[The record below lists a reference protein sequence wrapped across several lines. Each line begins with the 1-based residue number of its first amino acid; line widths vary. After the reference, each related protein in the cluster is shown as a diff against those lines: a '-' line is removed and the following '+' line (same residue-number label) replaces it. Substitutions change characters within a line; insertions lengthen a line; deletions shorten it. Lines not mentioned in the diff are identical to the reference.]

1 MTTFLSNR
9 DIYTS
14 VVCGIVPQARER
26 LWIAT
31 ADIKDMYV
39 DAIAAER
46 SEGRAKRGDSR
57 GASRVPSG
65 RDMVPFLEVLDGMV
79 KRGVEVRLI
88 HAKDPG
94 PNWRDDF
101 DRYPDLWTGMERMLC
116 PRVHFKCII
125 VDGVKA
131 YFGSANL
138 TGAGMG
144 AKSEKK
150 RNFENG
156 VLTDDPA
163 LVEPLVEQFD
173 SVWRNAPAAK
183 PSGSPT
189 SAARSFRVA
198 KVARGCATFAAI
210 AGGANIVPITDP
222 VV

>member
-1 MTTFLSNR
+1 MTHFLSNR

-14 VVCGIVPQARER
+14 VVCGIVPQAKER

-39 DAIAAER
+39 DAG
-46 SEGRAKRGDSR
+46 GRE
-57 GASRVPSG
+57 
-65 RDMVPFLEVLDGMV
+65 MVPFLEVLDGMV
-79 KRGVEVRLI
+79 KRGIEVRLI

-173 SVWRNAPAAK
+173 SVWRGAFCRDCGRLALGFASAI
-183 PSGSPT
+183 PSLRSALTSFGGYAI
-189 SAARSFRVA
+189 SAAIQWCRYSRM
-198 KVARGCATFAAI
+198 ATFYASADGEI
-210 AGGANIVPITDP
+210 MIEYSVYEYIIP
-222 VV
+222 

>member
-1 MTTFLSNR
+1 MTQFLSNR
-9 DIYTS
+9 DIYES
-14 VVCGIVPQARER
+14 VICGIVPQVKER

-39 DAIAAER
+39 DTITAER

-57 GASRVPSG
+57 GESRVPSG

-79 KRGVEVRLI
+79 KRGIEVRLI

-101 DRYPDLWTGMERMLC
+101 DRYPTLWTAMERMLC

-144 AKSEKK
+144 AKSERK

-156 VLTDDPA
+156 VLTDDPV
-163 LVEPLVEQFD
+163 LVNPLVEQFD
-173 SVWRNAPAAK
+173 SVWR
-183 PSGSPT
+183 
-189 SAARSFRVA
+189 
-198 KVARGCATFAAI
+198 
-210 AGGANIVPITDP
+210 GAFCRDCGRRDLCGDP
-222 VV
+222 VA

>member
-1 MTTFLSNR
+1 MTIFLSNR
-9 DIYTS
+9 DIYEA
-14 VVCGIVPQARER
+14 VICGIVPQVRER

-39 DAIAAER
+39 PPSLATETR
-46 SEGRAKRGDSR
+46 RGGRE
-57 GASRVPSG
+57 
-65 RDMVPFLEVLDGMV
+65 MVPFLEVLDGLV
-79 KRGVEVRLI
+79 KRGIEVRLI

-101 DRYPDLWTGMERMLC
+101 DRYPTLWTAMERVLC

-125 VDGVKA
+125 ADGVKA

-144 AKSEKK
+144 AKSERK

-163 LVEPLVEQFD
+163 LVNPLVEQFD
-173 SVWRNAPAAK
+173 SVWR
-183 PSGSPT
+183 GSFC
-189 SAARSFRVA
+189 RDCGR
-198 KVARGCATFAAI
+198 REHC
-210 AGGANIVPITDP
+210 TDP

>member
-9 DIYTS
+9 AIYET
-14 VVCGIVPQARER
+14 VIRDTVPQTRVR

-39 DAIAAER
+39 EKP
-46 SEGRAKRGDSR
+46 GLTKQ
-57 GASRVPSG
+57 
-65 RDMVPFLEVLDGMV
+65 MVPFLQILAELL
-79 KRGVEVRLI
+79 KRGVAVRLI
-88 HAKDPG
+88 HAKEPG
-94 PNWRDDF
+94 PAFRQDF
-101 DRYPDLWTGMERMLC
+101 DRFPGLWTGIERVLC

-173 SVWRNAPAAK
+173 SVWR
-183 PSGSPT
+183 GDFC
-189 SAARSFRVA
+189 RDCGRRDFC
-198 KVARGCATFAAI
+198 G
-210 AGGANIVPITDP
+210 DP

>member
-1 MTTFLSNR
+1 MIQFLSNR
-9 DIYTS
+9 NIYES
-14 VVCGIVPQARER
+14 VICGIVPQVRER

-39 DAIAAER
+39 PPSLATEAR
-46 SEGRAKRGDSR
+46 HGGRE
-57 GASRVPSG
+57 
-65 RDMVPFLEVLDGMV
+65 MVPFLEVLDGMV
-79 KRGVEVRLI
+79 KRGIEVRLI

-101 DRYPDLWTGMERMLC
+101 DRYPTLWTAMERVLC

-144 AKSEKK
+144 AKSERK

-163 LVEPLVEQFD
+163 LVNPLIEQFD
-173 SVWRNAPAAK
+173 SVWR
-183 PSGSPT
+183 GDFCHDCG
-189 SAARSFRVA
+189 RREHC
-198 KVARGCATFAAI
+198 G
-210 AGGANIVPITDP
+210 DP

>member
-1 MTTFLSNR
+1 MRKGFYEPCGNGVIRRDNKCMTTFLSNR
-9 DIYTS
+9 EIYER
-14 VVCGIVPQARER
+14 VVCGIVPQAKER

-39 DAIAAER
+39 EPP
-46 SEGRAKRGDSR
+46 SRASSFAKATEDGTEA
-57 GASRVPSG
+57 GAGG

-88 HAKDPG
+88 HAKEPG
-94 PNWRDDF
+94 PNWREDF
-101 DRYPDLWTGMERMLC
+101 DRYPTLWTAMERMLC

-173 SVWRNAPAAK
+173 SVWR
-183 PSGSPT
+183 
-189 SAARSFRVA
+189 
-198 KVARGCATFAAI
+198 
-210 AGGANIVPITDP
+210 GAFCRDCGRRDFCGDP

>member
-1 MTTFLSNR
+1 MTTFVSDREIYERVIR
-9 DIYTS
+9 DA
-14 VVCGIVPQARER
+14 VPRAARR

-39 DAIAAER
+39 DA
-46 SEGRAKRGDSR
+46 G
-57 GASRVPSG
+57 G
-65 RDMVPFLEVLDGMV
+65 RDMVPFLAVLDGMV
-79 KRGVEVRLI
+79 KRGIEVRLI

-101 DRYPDLWTGMERMLC
+101 DRYPGLWGGLERVLC

-125 VDGVKA
+125 VDGRKA

-144 AKSEKK
+144 AKSARK

-156 VLTDDPA
+156 VWTDDPA

-173 SVWRNAPAAK
+173 SVWR
-183 PSGSPT
+183 
-189 SAARSFRVA
+189 
-198 KVARGCATFAAI
+198 
-210 AGGANIVPITDP
+210 GAFCKDCGRRDFCGDP
-222 VV
+222 VA

>member
-9 DIYTS
+9 EIYKS
-14 VVCGIVPQARER
+14 VICGIVPQVRER

-39 DAIAAER
+39 D
-46 SEGRAKRGDSR
+46 SG
-57 GASRVPSG
+57 G

-79 KRGVEVRLI
+79 KRGIEVRLI

-101 DRYPDLWTGMERMLC
+101 DRYPTLWTGMERVLC

-144 AKSEKK
+144 AKSERK
-150 RNFENG
+150 RNFESG
-156 VLTDDPA
+156 ILTDDPA
-163 LVEPLVEQFD
+163 LVNPLVEQFD
-173 SVWRNAPAAK
+173 SVLMTRTL
-183 PSGSPT
+183 PSSTGNEIFFASYTINPGR
-189 SAARSFRVA
+189 ARLLFHHQPKQR
-198 KVARGCATFAAI
+198 RTE
-210 AGGANIVPITDP
+210 
-222 VV
+222 